1 MVNCDDSAE
10 TGLVSEFG
18 VDTFIGDNDVTDV
31 KAARQARSG
40 LSSHSTLISL

>member
-18 VDTFIGDNDVTDV
+18 VDTFIGDNDVTDL
-31 KAARQARSG
+31 KAAAR
-40 LSSHSTLISL
+40 LDCPASTLISL

>member
-1 MVNCDDSAE
+1 MVNCADSAE

-31 KAARQARSG
+31 KASRQARTV
-40 LSSHSTLISL
+40 LTQH

>member
-18 VDTFIGDNDVTDV
+18 VVDTFIGDNDVTDL
-31 KAARQARSG
+31 KAAARQDCPA
-40 LSSHSTLISL
+40 STLISL

>member
-18 VDTFIGDNDVTDV
+18 VDTFIGDNDVTDL
-31 KAARQARSG
+31 KAAARQDCPA
-40 LSSHSTLISL
+40 STLISL